1 MGLGLVRRD
10 RLAQST
16 DAVEQVLQLRREGL
30 QHDLDL
36 LAVRVGVGAK
46 VLGLGLG
53 LEFVRSSL
61 ISTWL
66 GSGLG
71 LGLRFGVRVR
81 VGVTVRVGVKVRVGV
96 R

>member
-1 MGLGLVRRD
+1 MYNICART
-10 RLAQST
+10 A

-36 LAVRVGVGAK
+36 VRVRVRAGAK
-46 VLGLGLG
+46 VLGLELG

-71 LGLRFGVRVR
+71 LG
-81 VGVTVRVGVKVRVGV
+81 
-96 R
+96 